1 MLKSNPNLERD
12 YRRETTEKMVQDLG
26 VRLHLKGGKSL
37 PNEAENVIVETQPI
51 VEKLE
56 KLKDSG
62 MSKENYEDYLNIIN
76 NHRNPSITDVYLKFG
91 DEVENVKSLK
101 GGGGYSSATNT
112 IEFSL
117 RGDTEM
123 EKGMHKYNTLAHEYA
138 HFSTTKQL

>member
-1 MLKSNPNLERD
+1 MKSNPNLERD

-37 PNEAENVIVETQPI
+37 PNEVENIVETQLI

-101 GGGGYSSATNT
+101 GGGVIALQQTPSSFLYVAIQKWKRNAQVQHSGT
-112 IEFSL
+112 
-117 RGDTEM
+117 
-123 EKGMHKYNTLAHEYA
+123 
-138 HFSTTKQL
+138 